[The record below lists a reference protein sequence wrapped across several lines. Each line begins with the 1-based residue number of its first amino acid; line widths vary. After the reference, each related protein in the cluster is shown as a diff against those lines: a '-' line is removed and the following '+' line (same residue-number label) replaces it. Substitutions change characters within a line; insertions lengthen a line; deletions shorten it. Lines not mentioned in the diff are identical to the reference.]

1 MYEKDG
7 VVYAGNPV
15 PLLKVIAVQILDGY
29 CMRLEFSNGEVK
41 EFDFA
46 LLLDTPCFQ
55 PLREKT
61 LFDSVYLDHG
71 VPSWN
76 GGNIDIAPE
85 SLFDAG
91 DEICPQKAGTQAPA
105 AGLPPE
111 PLPDGGDYAE
121 DRFVG

>member
-15 PLLKVIAVQILDGY
+15 PLLKIIAIQPLDNY
-29 CMRLEFSNGEVK
+29 RMRLEFSTGEIK

-46 LLLDTPCFQ
+46 PLLDTPCFQ
-55 PLREKT
+55 PLRDKA
-61 LFDSVYLDHG
+61 LFAQVYLDHG

-85 SLFDAG
+85 ALYVSIH
-91 DEICPQKAGTQAPA
+91 ERKVTK
-105 AGLPPE
+105 
-111 PLPDGGDYAE
+111 
-121 DRFVG
+121 